1 MREGV
6 PCIAD
11 ICNLLDVARGS
22 IVMTSHHARSISII
36 IRSLNE
42 EKWISEAIEGCQNQN
57 VDAEVEIILVD
68 SGSTD
73 RTVEIAAAKGCRIV
87 HINKSDFTFGRSLNY
102 GCDAAIGDVLVFI
115 SAHCIPVD
123 GNWLARLVDPI
134 FEGEADYV
142 CGRQVGHQVTKFS
155 EHQVFAQYF
164 PDHEVTPEEQGGFV
178 NNANAALR
186 RSVWADIRFDE
197 DVTGLEDLVLSKALV
212 AAGGKVAYASGASVY
227 HIHEETYRQVRR
239 RYYREALTLREIMP
253 EVHFHFLD
261 FVRFF
266 SVGVL
271 HDLSVALKE
280 RRMFQELPG
289 IFNFRMMQYWGTY
302 RGHNEHRVLSRAQK
316 ESYYYPRP
324 KKRYTDEVSERRSAA
339 PEVARPAK

>member
-1 MREGV
+1 MHEGV
-6 PCIAD
+6 PCIAG
-11 ICNLLDVARGS
+11 ICNLLDVARGI
-22 IVMTSHHARSISII
+22 IVMTSHPTRSVSII

-42 EKWISEAIEGCQNQN
+42 EKWIAEAIDGCQNQN

-73 RTVEIAAAKGCRIV
+73 RTVEIAESRSCRIV
-87 HINKSDFTFGRSLNY
+87 HIKKRDFTFGRSLNY

-123 GNWLARLVDPI
+123 ESWLAHLVTPI
-134 FEGEADYV
+134 FDSAADYV

-164 PDHEVTPEEQGGFV
+164 PDHEVSPKEQGGFV

-186 RSVWADIRFDE
+186 RSVWADLRFDE
-197 DVTGLEDLVLSKALV
+197 EVTGLEDLVLSKALV
-212 AAGGKVAYASGASVY
+212 AAGGKVVYAPEASVY

-253 EVHFHFLD
+253 EVHFHFMD
-261 FVRFF
+261 FLRFF

-280 RRMFQELPG
+280 RRMLQELPG

-302 RGHNEHRVLSRAQK
+302 RGHNEHRALSRAQK

-324 KKRYTDEVSERRSAA
+324 RRRQTDEVSESRSAA
-339 PEVARPAK
+339 TEVARPAN